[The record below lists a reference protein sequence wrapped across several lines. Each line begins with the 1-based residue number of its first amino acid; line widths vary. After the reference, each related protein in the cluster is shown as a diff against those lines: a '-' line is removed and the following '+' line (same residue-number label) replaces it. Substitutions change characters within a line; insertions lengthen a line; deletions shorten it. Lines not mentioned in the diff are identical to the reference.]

1 LQEALGDKILMKSIR
16 YRQLFVGL
24 VVSFAASAAS
34 NAQLPEFT
42 HLVKEISPAVV
53 NISVQR
59 SAAARVPRGD
69 RFDEREM
76 PELFRRFF
84 RDMPHPRPQPRNRP
98 TLGSGFIIS
107 SDGYI
112 LTNNH
117 VVENADEI
125 IVSLQDRRE
134 REAKVVGA
142 DTLSDLALLKI
153 DASDLVG
160 VKLGSSEKLQVG
172 EWVVAIG
179 SPFGFEYS
187 VTAGIVSAKGRSLPD
202 SNQNYVPF
210 IQTDV
215 AINPGNSGGPLF
227 NLDGEVVGIN
237 SQIFTRS
244 GGFMGLSFAIP
255 IDVALDVVEQLKD
268 KGSVS
273 RGWLGVLIQRVNRDL
288 AESFGLDRP
297 SGALVLQVYSDSPAE
312 SAGLREGDI
321 IIEFNGMKIDLSADL
336 PHVVGRTKA
345 DTKANIVIVREGK
358 KKTLAVVVGQLSDS
372 TLSIETG
379 ESGSQSG
386 NRLGLVVEELSDE
399 DKDRRGVKDGIQVVE
414 VLDGAAGKA
423 GMRSG
428 DIVTMLDSQWVKSVQ
443 QFNEIVDSLVADDSV
458 PIRIVR
464 NQSPM
469 FLAIKVIEP

>member
-1 LQEALGDKILMKSIR
+1 MLMKSIR

-399 DKDRRGVKDGIQVVE
+399 DKDRRGVKGGIQVVE